1 MGNCPSVPKVIFQS
15 CKDTY
20 MKEEIKQIHKD
31 YISYL
36 KYHLPRIKENLQKK
50 TNSKEI
56 KPNQKVYYYLEL
68 HRVKG
73 MIEML
78 ERLEK
83 NDCLIK

>member
-1 MGNCPSVPKVIFQS
+1 M
-15 CKDTY
+15 T
-20 MKEEIKQIHKD
+20 EEIKQIHKD

-36 KYHLPRIKENLQKK
+36 KYHLPRIINNLRNK

-56 KPNQKVYYYLEL
+56 NANQKVYYYLEL

-73 MIEML
+73 MFELL

-83 NDCLIK
+83 NNCLITGENKNEKH